1 MIMSFFRKKVTIPP
15 IKRSWRIT
23 RNCLAL
29 ICESAKS
36 NYPREF
42 AGLLRVSDDEKD
54 TITEIMLLPGTISG
68 DSHAIFQMHMR
79 PIDFSLVGTIHSH
92 PTGLPQPS
100 EADLQLF
107 SKYGKVHMIVAHP
120 FTETS
125 WKAYDANGDEA
136 MMQIIS

>member
-1 MIMSFFRKKVTIPP
+1 MPFFRKNPA
-15 IKRSWRIT
+15 IKPTKRTWRIT
-23 RNCLAL
+23 QDCFSL

-36 NYPREF
+36 NFPREF
-42 AGLLRVSDDEKD
+42 AGLLRASDDEKD
-54 TITEIMLLPGTISG
+54 LITEIMLLPGTISG

-92 PTGLPQPS
+92 PTGSAFPS

-107 SKYGKVHMIVAHP
+107 RKYGKVHMIVAHP

-125 WKAYDANGDEA
+125 WKAYDANGDET
-136 MMQIIS
+136 MMKII